1 MSPKDH
7 GLYGDA
13 LGSADGSLGS
23 NMTELTI
30 LHLLPWL
37 NFGGVERYVVGLS
50 AALQER
56 GHRCI
61 IVSKGGELL
70 PQAEAA
76 GVRHIPLAIHGPR
89 GFSALPKLA
98 RIIENEHVDLLNAHN
113 WTAGAVGNLAARL
126 AQIPYVFTVH
136 GARDPFQR
144 FFVYYWGPKV
154 VAMSAAS
161 RDQLINGFH
170 LPPERVA
177 LSLIGVDTDRFKP
190 QAPASAVMDNLGL
203 EAEAPKIVHVSR
215 FSRGKAEVALRLI
228 AAAPALE
235 EHVAGFQV
243 LLAGVG
249 PLAQEVAARVD
260 EANKALGR
268 RAFIF
273 AGGRADVPEL
283 MSVAD
288 VAVGTATVA
297 LEAMACGKPVVAAG
311 KVGFVGLVTPET
323 FDAASATCFGDHA
336 AAEPTTPGELASA
349 VIAVLTDPARRRR
362 LGEFGRRM
370 ALESFSLRRAAENVE
385 GIYRD
390 VLGASRPV
398 RRIAAFHLNQ
408 IGDLIF
414 SLPTLEALQLRFPE
428 AKIVSVLRPNLVELM
443 QASPYVD
450 EILVRSGG
458 WVNEMRLVRASRA
471 RDFDVAVAFS
481 QSASTVLQALGCG
494 ASKRIGFV
502 DADLSFLLNHKV
514 HLRGLPWPGKL
525 ARLAVCMGAAAPRE
539 SYAGMLAIPQ
549 ACRERAKQ
557 LLQTCGIDDRARVA
571 AIAPGASARQRHKT
585 WEADRFAGVADHL
598 HAAYGATAVI
608 VGGPGDEPDA
618 ARIAAAMSAPSVDL
632 AGRTSTGEL
641 AAILERCAITVGIDS
656 GPIHVA
662 AAMGTPVVA
671 LFGPTD
677 PTRTAPRGEG
687 HEIVTAGLPCSPCA
701 RACSTRDCMRGI
713 GVEQVTAA
721 VDRVLRRVG

>member
-1 MSPKDH
+1 
-7 GLYGDA
+7 
-13 LGSADGSLGS
+13 
-23 NMTELTI
+23 MTGLTI

-37 NFGGVERYVVGLS
+37 NFGGVERYVIGLS

-61 IVSKGGELL
+61 IVSSGGELL
-70 PQAEAA
+70 PEAQAA
-76 GVRHIPLAIHGPR
+76 GVRHVHMDIHGAR
-89 GFSALPKLA
+89 GLTAVPKLA
-98 RIIENEHVDLLNAHN
+98 RLVENEHVDLLHAHN
-113 WTAGAVGNLAARL
+113 WTAGTVGNVAARVTR
-126 AQIPYVFTVH
+126 IPYVFTVH

-161 RDQLINGFH
+161 RDHLINGFH

-177 LSLIGVDTDRFKP
+177 LSFIGVDTDRFKP
-190 QAPASAVMDNLGL
+190 RPPASALMDELL
-203 EAEAPKIVHVSR
+203 LDAAAPRIVHVSR
-215 FSRGKAEVALRLI
+215 FSRGKAEVALGLI

-235 EHVAGFQV
+235 EHVAGFQMII
-243 LLAGVG
+243 AGAG
-249 PLAQEVAARVD
+249 PLAQEVAVRVD
-260 EANKALGR
+260 EANRALGR

-273 AGGRADVPEL
+273 AGGRGDVPDL

-297 LEAMACGKPVVAAG
+297 LEAMACGRPVVAAG
-311 KVGFVGLVTPET
+311 KAGFVGLVTPDT
-323 FDAASATCFGDHA
+323 FDAAGATCFGDHA
-336 AAEPTTPGELASA
+336 AAEVITPGELARD
-349 VIAVLTDPARRRR
+349 VIALLSDPARRRS

-370 ALESFSLRRAAENVE
+370 VLESFSLRRAAENVE

-390 VLGASRPV
+390 LLGGSRPV

-408 IGDLIF
+408 VGDLIF

-428 AKIVSVLRPNLVELM
+428 AEIVSVLRPNLVELM

-450 EILVRSGG
+450 GILVRRGG
-458 WVNEMRLVRASRA
+458 LVHEMRLAGELRA

-481 QSASTVLQALGCG
+481 QSASTVLQAVGCR

-502 DADLSFLLNHKV
+502 DSDLSFLLNHKV
-514 HLRGLPWPGKL
+514 YLRGLPWPAKL
-525 ARLAVCMGAAAPRE
+525 ARLAVCMGAPAPRA
-539 SYAGMLAIPQ
+539 SYAGMLAIPP

-585 WEADRFAGVADHL
+585 WEADRFATVADHL

-608 VGGPGDEPDA
+608 VGGPGDEADA
-618 ARIAAAMSAPSVDL
+618 ARIAAAMSAPAVNL

-641 AAILERCAITVGIDS
+641 AAILERCAVTVGIDS

-662 AAMGTPVVA
+662 AAMGTRVVA

-687 HEIVTAGLPCSPCA
+687 HEIVTAGLACSPCA
-701 RACSTRDCMRGI
+701 RPCATRECMRAI

-721 VDRVLRRVG
+721 VDRILRHVG